1 MDFEIGG
8 EISGIETIAVGSKIR
23 DHQTPSEALWQRAV
37 TKTERHCL
45 DPLAQRTHPIGRT
58 ALVRGAR
65 HWEKG
70 NQAQNAIWIEDMKRG
85 KHDVPLFAVE

>member
-1 MDFEIGG
+1 MNFEIIG

-65 HWEKG
+65 HWEEG
-70 NQAQNAIWIEDMKRG
+70 NQAQT
-85 KHDVPLFAVE
+85 LFGLKI

>member
-1 MDFEIGG
+1 MNFEIIG

-58 ALVRGAR
+58 AFASFLMRMLRKMEIFASL
-65 HWEKG
+65 
-70 NQAQNAIWIEDMKRG
+70 MKAA
-85 KHDVPLFAVE
+85 KCSYL